1 VDLVAV
7 DAAIPDTPQ
16 PELEAARLQESFE
29 RVGPRHLQSPLD
41 TGDGGLRHA
50 GSARQLSL

>member
-50 GSARQLSL
+50 GSARQLPL